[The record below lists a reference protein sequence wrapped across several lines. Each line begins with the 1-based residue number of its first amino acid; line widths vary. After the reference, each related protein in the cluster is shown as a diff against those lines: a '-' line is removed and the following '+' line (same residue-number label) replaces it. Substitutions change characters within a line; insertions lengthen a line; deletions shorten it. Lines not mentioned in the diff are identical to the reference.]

1 MKRKSLL
8 IVLGSLLLSFNL
20 FFSGCSKDSVTP
32 VNKSR
37 NVKFELIGTYTG
49 KVTVAHTL
57 ANGGTQVFSDIT
69 LPWTKEVV
77 YESSVL
83 GLGFSGSG
91 DVSLSNVPGQ
101 SVTINIYSDNKIV
114 KTGSASVDSNQV
126 LLFPSLTF
134 LFPS

>member
-1 MKRKSLL
+1 MKKNLL
-8 IVLGSLLLSFNL
+8 IPVLLLFL
-20 FFSGCSKDSVTP
+20 SGIYLSSCSDGSDPTP
-32 VNKSR
+32 NKSR
-37 NVKFELIGTYTG
+37 NIKFEMIGSYTG
-49 KVTVAHTL
+49 KIIVAHTL
-57 ANGGTQVFSDIT
+57 ANGGTQAFSDIT

-91 DVSLSNVPGQ
+91 EVSLSNVPGQ